1 MARIDKI
8 IEKVRTGLK
17 NLSKNE
23 AITLLEHLGF
33 TFVRNTR
40 HCEFYS
46 FEDRIISL
54 NRHKKTIH
62 SKAIK
67 EIRLILEDLFEE
79 E

>member
-8 IEKVRTGLK
+8 ITKVRTGSK
-17 NLSKNE
+17 NLSKSE

-33 TFVRNTR
+33 SFVRYTR
-40 HCEFYS
+40 HSEFYS
-46 FEDRIISL
+46 SEERIISL

-67 EIRLILEDLFEE
+67 EIRRILEDLLEE